1 MVLGIW
7 RLTEANLALILQIG
21 VLILT
26 APVFPALQRRLGK
39 WREPLLGFMLGCTIL
54 ARLDLVFFVAI
65 VLIYEFL
72 RRANTPRNQSL
83 ALQISIMT
91 VVIAPYLIW
100 NVYFFHHIM
109 PISGATKS
117 TFPHFQPWHF
127 ELFMIPV
134 IVSVLLN
141 VIFLLMRERTTFV
154 VLCVITAAATALH
167 LIYTLSFGDMAP
179 WYMTTGYLN
188 VSLSIIW
195 LVDYVLTR
203 RPSLAW
209 VETAAVFLL
218 FAAFLTLASLRLFS
232 NFSYARL
239 TQGRVSF
246 HGIYYEPGHA
256 LAIKLRETLPL
267 GSRIYVFDAPG
278 GVAFYSGMSIL
289 PSDGLVTDY
298 TYNTDLGMEGFV
310 KYAKEHQIDYFITT
324 YLQPGHTDGK
334 DLGINSERTSAG
346 QLMHIVV
353 PLTHQ
358 SAGSITLSDSDLLFR
373 SNEINPYFETRFP
386 EVGVWRIQN

>member
-1 MVLGIW
+1 
-7 RLTEANLALILQIG
+7 
-21 VLILT
+21 
-26 APVFPALQRRLGK
+26 
-39 WREPLLGFMLGCTIL
+39 
-54 ARLDLVFFVAI
+54 
-65 VLIYEFL
+65 
-72 RRANTPRNQSL
+72 
-83 ALQISIMT
+83 
-91 VVIAPYLIW
+91 
-100 NVYFFHHIM
+100 
-109 PISGATKS
+109 
-117 TFPHFQPWHF
+117 
-127 ELFMIPV
+127 
-134 IVSVLLN
+134 
-141 VIFLLMRERTTFV
+141 
-154 VLCVITAAATALH
+154 
-167 LIYTLSFGDMAP
+167 
-179 WYMTTGYLN
+179 
-188 VSLSIIW
+188 
-195 LVDYVLTR
+195 
-203 RPSLAW
+203 
-209 VETAAVFLL
+209 
-218 FAAFLTLASLRLFS
+218 
-232 NFSYARL
+232 
-239 TQGRVSF
+239 VSF